1 MDRVSPGIEMV
12 DDAMA
17 AILRQKTE
25 AERLAIGFGMWR
37 SARRLI
43 EANVRSDHPEWSD
56 DQVLRQV
63 ARRMSHG
70 AV

>member
-1 MDRVSPGIEMV
+1 MDRISPDIEMV

-17 AILRQKTE
+17 AILRQKTD
-25 AERLAIGFGMWR
+25 AERLAIGFGMWEF
-37 SARRLI
+37 ARRLI
-43 EANVRSDHPEWSD
+43 EANVRADHPEWPND
-56 DQVLRQV
+56 EVRRQV